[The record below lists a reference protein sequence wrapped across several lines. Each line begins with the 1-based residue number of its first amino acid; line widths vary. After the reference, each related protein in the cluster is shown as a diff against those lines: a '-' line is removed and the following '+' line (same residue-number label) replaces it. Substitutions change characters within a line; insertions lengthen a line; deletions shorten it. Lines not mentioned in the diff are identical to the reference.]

1 MTDVHNPEVRSYNMS
16 QIKGKNT
23 KPELLVRKFLFA
35 NGFRYKLHVKDLP
48 GKPDL
53 VLTKHRIAIFINGC
67 YFHHHEGCK
76 LATTPSNNREF
87 WIGKIEKNVIRD
99 KKNEELL
106 LKLNWTVLQ
115 IWECEIEP
123 RKQYSLVREKK
134 LEELKKSIFNTIR
147 KNDSC
152 N

>member
-1 MTDVHNPEVRSYNMS
+1 MDVHDKKTRSFNMS
-16 QIKGKNT
+16 KIGSKNT
-23 KPELLVRKFLFA
+23 NIELIVRKYLFK
-35 NGFRYKLHVKDLP
+35 NGFRYRLHYSKLP

-76 LATTPSNNREF
+76 LATIASNNREF
-87 WIGKIEKNVIRD
+87 WIGKIEKNIIRD
-99 KKNEELL
+99 KKNEDLL
-106 LKLNWTVLQ
+106 LKLNWTVLK

-123 RKQYSLVREKK
+123 RKKYSLVREKK
-134 LEELKKSIFNTIR
+134 LEELKRSIFNTIR